1 MKIISFH
8 PHCLARH
15 ASCIAI
21 FALHTQPA
29 DIIPRPF
36 DRKILL
42 PSPLPLNGQKVY
54 VKIYKKLPYEACF
67 STAI

>member
-1 MKIISFH
+1 VTDENHLFI
-8 PHCLARH
+8 RTTRY

-29 DIIPRPF
+29 DVIPRPF

-42 PSPLPLNGQKVY
+42 PSLLP
-54 VKIYKKLPYEACF
+54 
-67 STAI
+67 